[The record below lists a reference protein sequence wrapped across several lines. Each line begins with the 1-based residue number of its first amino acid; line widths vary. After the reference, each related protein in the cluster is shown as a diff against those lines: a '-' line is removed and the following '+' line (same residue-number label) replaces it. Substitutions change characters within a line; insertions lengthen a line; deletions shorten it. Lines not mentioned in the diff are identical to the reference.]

1 MASKQ
6 QTPRPYPEYAK
17 LIGDRYGTVQ
27 LGWRA
32 TFWRRDS
39 SSPNFGRRHKST
51 FLNAIIRCPDLS
63 SVILGSA
70 VLGWRHWRTL
80 LFATF
85 RPTDFSSAILGQIAR
100 QTQPAEPNTDSL
112 ASEVEVGLC
121 NCICVCTVIRDT
133 DRQHRFAERKC
144 MIQRQTA
151 QSRHA
156 ITAPHTTSLPPQNN
170 RLTTNLNTHPIN
182 TSVQSQPTTD
192 HTLNVLQNRKRA
204 PLKHFRRWLINQNKY
219 WETGWSSRLR
229 VIWNRRK
236 SKYRFESWMGFTPGW

>member
-1 MASKQ
+1 
-6 QTPRPYPEYAK
+6 
-17 LIGDRYGTVQ
+17 
-27 LGWRA
+27 
-32 TFWRRDS
+32 
-39 SSPNFGRRHKST
+39 
-51 FLNAIIRCPDLS
+51 
-63 SVILGSA
+63 
-70 VLGWRHWRTL
+70 
-80 LFATF
+80 
-85 RPTDFSSAILGQIAR
+85 
-100 QTQPAEPNTDSL
+100 
-112 ASEVEVGLC
+112 VGLC

-204 PLKHFRRWLINQNKY
+204 PLKHFRRWLINQTNT
-219 WETGWSSRLR
+219 ERPDEVVDFGSSEI
-229 VIWNRRK
+229 VENQNIDSNHEWG
-236 SKYRFESWMGFTPGW
+236 SHQDDSED